1 MGEIRGTLFFCFV
14 YVCGVLAKVCVYI
27 IKIINGT
34 QMERKSDGWGL
45 D

>member
-14 YVCGVLAKVCVYI
+14 YVCGVLAKVCVCI

-34 QMERKSDGWGL
+34 QMERKSDGGGP